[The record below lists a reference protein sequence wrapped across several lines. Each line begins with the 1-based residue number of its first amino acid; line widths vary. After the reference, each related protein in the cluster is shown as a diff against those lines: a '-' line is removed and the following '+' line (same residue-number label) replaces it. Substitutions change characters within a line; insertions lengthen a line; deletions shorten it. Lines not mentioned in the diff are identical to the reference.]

1 MKDLRPHK
9 GRALIARLVAEG
21 EHAMQDFKYQISDA
35 LKIARSVSAFAN
47 REGDRLLIGVKDN
60 GVIAG
65 VRSEEDIYMIEQAA
79 TMYCR
84 PSAEVSF
91 EAYRAT
97 DEGHVVIVAEIAPA
111 VSRPV
116 KAREPDGRWRA
127 YYRVADE
134 NIVASPL
141 MVRAWQR
148 SRRDG
153 DLLNLDD
160 CSRCLLQLIEEHGC
174 ADTVGLMRAAR
185 VSRATAEDCIVTL
198 ASMGAV
204 SFAYLDGRWAVI
216 AS

>member
-1 MKDLRPHK
+1 MKDLRPRK
-9 GRALIARLVAEG
+9 GKFLIARLVAEG
-21 EHAMQDFKYQISDA
+21 EHATQDFKYQISDA

-47 REGDRLLIGVKDN
+47 REGGRLLIGVKDN

-79 TMYCR
+79 SLYCR
-84 PSAEVSF
+84 PAVEVTF

-97 DEGHVVIVAEIAPA
+97 DEGHVVIVAEIASA
-111 VSRPV
+111 ADRPV

-148 SRRDG
+148 SRRGG

-160 CSRCLLQLIEEHGC
+160 CSRCLLRLIEEEGSV
-174 ADTVGLMRAAR
+174 DTARLMRAAR

-204 SFAYLDGRWAVI
+204 RFVYRSPDWVI
-216 AS
+216 AR